1 MSFSEK
7 QYIKLII
14 TSSLSDMSINN
25 GYLLALVD
33 VISGCQDVLR
43 RRSDQCSFVSLRDVN
58 RFIQVGVSL
67 HWYLLVNICDSS
79 SP

>member
-1 MSFSEK
+1 
-7 QYIKLII
+7 
-14 TSSLSDMSINN
+14 MSINE

-58 RFIQVGVSL
+58 RFIQVGFL
-67 HWYLLVNICDSS
+67 ERAGIICELLFNTHS
-79 SP
+79 